1 MQSEETPGPGEYEV
15 GSGLSRQAVTIGVRL
30 KKGGGGGNVGGNM
43 TGGLKKNRGFTGR
56 ELKEENGFNPNYDYG
71 KYKSPAFSFP
81 TEPLPADKQ
90 CESARNGPGAYTVC
104 HPSSSEKYS
113 ISKAP
118 RFK

>member
-30 KKGGGGGNVGGNM
+30 KKGGNMGGGNM